1 MSFVCQYGYFTHS
14 ETMHMRPA
22 HMAVSCLIQLRVRRN
37 RIAHDHEVE
46 LLLAVHL
53 VGHAHEHT
61 AASELDD
68 VWLCFV

>member
-1 MSFVCQYGYFTHS
+1 
-14 ETMHMRPA
+14 MRPA

-37 RIAHDHEVE
+37 RIAHNHEVE

-53 VGHAHEHT
+53 VGRAHEHT